1 MLVVRRISIP
11 ALAVL
16 VFGASR
22 AYAGE
27 LPQYEVQGFPISP
40 VQFSLLGSGGVQEQ
54 LPAPNLT
61 MQGMPSSLHQIA
73 VIGHRTKQHF
83 AGEPDKKTNQ
93 PVND

>member
-1 MLVVRRISIP
+1 MFTIRRTSIP

-16 VFGASR
+16 VFGASG

-54 LPAPNLT
+54 SPTPNLT
-61 MQGMPSSLHQIA
+61 MHGMPASLHQIA

-83 AGEPDKKTNQ
+83 AGEPNKKTNQ
-93 PVND
+93 PVDD